1 MGRKMKVVDSNKKH
15 LTKAEKEYL
24 DEEDFGAYDID
35 NDCLY
40 EDDDK

>member
-1 MGRKMKVVDSNKKH
+1 LCDYEND
-15 LTKAEKEYL
+15 KEYL